1 MYKKID
7 KFQIA
12 LNFAKQ
18 LGLPSFLSIQ
28 ITWVL
33 LMYNERKIL
42 IFKIR
47 GGVVFLSRFKIAYA
61 VVVFKISENL
71 VEFKPFETLDKRL
84 FFRKNQLRA
93 CLIYTVHNVCKLFD
107 A

>member
-1 MYKKID
+1 MGE
-7 KFQIA
+7 
-12 LNFAKQ
+12 L
-18 LGLPSFLSIQ
+18 SFSADLKSLMLS
-28 ITWVL
+28 
-33 LMYNERKIL
+33 
-42 IFKIR
+42 
-47 GGVVFLSRFKIAYA
+47 